1 MLAKKFQLIKD
12 KLAAKDYAEAKSLLA
27 ELEQQ
32 EMTGASKKLHIAL
45 TSLVSEF
52 EEALASLSPVEIS
65 SNKLSVIDELPIL
78 PGISIVT
85 ACMNRNSNLKKA
97 MPSWLDLPVDE
108 IIIVD
113 WSSAE
118 PVKETLKD
126 IKDKRVKV
134 IRVEKENKWVLTYA
148 FNIGLR
154 FARYSNVIKLDADI
168 QVSRDFLSKNR
179 PNLKTLVR
187 GNWKAAVDE
196 DKHDQ
201 KFVNGS
207 FVAPKEALKIVGYY
221 NEFIRSYGW
230 DDSDIYNRLVT
241 QSGLISKYI
250 ASSTIL
256 HLEQKQEERLAHQA
270 LAKHEFL
277 DRFPATEFYNM
288 RNKFI
293 TALYDE
299 WKAEML
305 TDYSVYKVSD
315 NYYLASNRSE
325 ELEIPNQ
332 VLIDADSYA
341 VSKLLSW
348 VDHEFFKVAGFNKEY
363 TRMLRDDYEAGIPY
377 VNTKQAIIQKYNGE
391 LAKSNATL
399 LLKEKTDKER
409 ELISK
414 FVTERSSL
422 IHGATEHTV
431 VPGNKEELSF
441 SNFVK
446 DESTVFLTSVFD
458 EKNEQRVSDYIYC
471 IEENS
476 RHFDTI
482 VLVYEKFDG
491 SFLDSLR
498 QRISKKKF
506 DKLVILTCS
515 GRPTFEFLFSL
526 ADAFFPTC
534 YIHVANSDIAADETV
549 KQIPS
554 FLNEDKFFVL
564 SRHEVD
570 PRSGEDKGLIL
581 SNLGVAN
588 TFSADMWIYKA
599 PRKHLFKAD
608 FGIGTFHCD
617 SFLNYYISESD
628 YQLYNPCL
636 SVNIYHIHDP
646 VFNSSEAKAELQKVE
661 IDKKLIAE
669 TKLNNG
675 ISPIC
680 GSRWSDLESS
690 RMPPIN
696 KGKVYWK
703 DAVLVV
709 PVTQTN
715 LFTSVVLINHCLHYM
730 RGEGFYFSIWL
741 QITAAER
748 SSNFIGLVN
757 RTVAAFE
764 TEKVNV
770 TIEDVNREPLVPMR
784 SSGNIC
790 FRELTKKVH
799 ANSALDDLNSVF
811 YSDDVRT
818 GTVVLDTNIDD
829 LECYKMLKN
838 CDKAFLESTRSI
850 LTKIGEV
857 TFTPHLEDL
866 KTYIA
871 SEKTY
876 SESLH
881 SYVPEMPE
889 VTFITSIFK
898 GEKFMR
904 GFLSN
909 IAAAAVE
916 GSGHVILLD
925 AQSPQNEEGIFKAF
939 IAEYPELTQFFTY
952 VKLEEDPGLYNC
964 WKLGIE
970 TSKSRYV
977 SNANLDDR
985 RSPFQTTA
993 LIDELKKDRRYRGA
1007 ASAMRANKEENAN
1020 YYSVCDDQ
1028 YWFNEGYSETIEFD
1042 SLYFKNDEGLILSH
1056 NIMHCMPIW
1065 DKELHDKYGFFN
1077 EERYGTS
1084 ADWAF
1089 WLKCTKQ
1096 GELFRLVPGVFSQY
1110 FINEQSHNRANDLA
1124 GVKENQ
1130 IVLDYFGI
1138 KQAKFIQQ

>member
-1 MLAKKFQLIKD
+1 MLAV
-12 KLAAKDYAEAKSLLA
+12 KDYAEAKDLLA
-27 ELEQQ
+27 EIEQ
-32 EMTGASKKLHIAL
+32 EDMTDACKKLH
-45 TSLVSEF
+45 F
-52 EEALASLSPVEIS
+52 ALALKVPELDKVLFSSSSDEIT
-65 SNKLSVIDELPIL
+65 SNKLSEIDELPML
-78 PGISIVT
+78 PGASIVT

-97 MPSWLDLPVDE
+97 IPSWLDLPVDE

-113 WSSAE
+113 WSSDE

-126 IKDKRVKV
+126 INDKRIKI
-134 IRVEKENKWVLTYA
+134 IRVEKEKKWVLTYA
-148 FNIGLR
+148 FNVGLR
-154 FARYSNVIKLDADI
+154 FARYKSVIKLDADI
-168 QVSRDFLSKNR
+168 QVSSDFLSKNR
-179 PNLKTLVR
+179 ETSKTLVR

-207 FVAPKEALKIVGYY
+207 FIAPKEALKKVGYY

-241 QSGLISKYI
+241 QGGLVSKYI
-250 ASSTIL
+250 DSSTIL
-256 HLEQKQEERLAHQA
+256 HLEQKQDERLAHQTV
-270 LAKHEFL
+270 AKHEFL
-277 DRFPATEFYNM
+277 DCFPATEFYNM

-299 WKAEML
+299 WKAELL
-305 TDYSVYKVSD
+305 TDYSVEKVTD

-325 ELEIPNQ
+325 ELEIPKQ
-332 VLIDADSYA
+332 VLGDADSYA

-348 VDHEFFKVAGFNKEY
+348 VDHELFQVAGFNKEY
-363 TRMLRDDYEAGIPY
+363 TRMLRREYEAGIPFA
-377 VNTKQAIIQKYNGE
+377 NTKRAILQKYHDEFVNGNTTSPSKKI
-391 LAKSNATL
+391 AY
-399 LLKEKTDKER
+399 KEC
-409 ELISK
+409 IFQSK
-414 FVTERSSL
+414 LVTERTQL
-422 IHGATEHTV
+422 IHGAKEYTL

-441 SNFVK
+441 VNWVK
-446 DESTVFLTSVFD
+446 DEGTVFLTSVFD
-458 EKNEQRVSDYIYC
+458 EKNEQRISDYIYC
-471 IEENS
+471 IKENS
-476 RHFDTI
+476 KNFDTV
-482 VLVYEKFDG
+482 VLVYEKRDG
-491 SFLDSLR
+491 SFIKTLR
-498 QRISKKKF
+498 KR
-506 DKLVILTCS
+506 LVQTEFERLFVFTCS
-515 GRPTFEFLFSL
+515 LRPTFEYLFSL
-526 ADAFFPTC
+526 ADTFFPGRF
-534 YIHVANSDIAADETV
+534 IHVANSDIASDETV
-549 KQIPS
+549 KLIPS

-570 PRSGEDKGLIL
+570 PETGEDKGLIL
-581 SNLGVAN
+581 SSLGVAN

-599 PRKHLFKAD
+599 PRRYSFRAD

-617 SFLNYYISESD
+617 SFLNYYLAESG

-646 VFNSSEAKAELQKVE
+646 AFNSSETKAEVQKLE
-661 IDKKLIAE
+661 IDERLRAE
-669 TKLNNG
+669 TALNNG

-715 LFTSVVLINHCLHYM
+715 LFTSVILINHCLHYM

-741 QITAAER
+741 QITETER

-764 TEKVNV
+764 TENVNV
-770 TIEDVNREPLVPMR
+770 TIEDMNCEPLVPMR

-866 KTYIA
+866 KRYIT

-925 AQSPQNEEGIFKAF
+925 AQSPQNEEGIFKEF
-939 IAEYPELTQFFTY
+939 IAEYPELSQFFTY

-970 TSKSRYV
+970 TSKSKYV

-993 LIDELKKDRRYRGA
+993 LIDELKKDSRYRGA

-1042 SLYFKNDEGLILSH
+1042 SLYFEDSEGLILSH
-1056 NIMHCMPIW
+1056 NIMHCMPVW
-1065 DKELHDKYGFFN
+1065 DKGLHEKYGFFD

-1096 GELFRLVPGVFSQY
+1096 GELFRLVPKVLSEY
-1110 FINEQSHNRANDLA
+1110 FINEISHNRANDKA
-1124 GVKENQ
+1124 GEKENQ
-1130 IVLDYFGI
+1130 IVLDYLGI
-1138 KQAKFIQQ
+1138 KQEKFIQQ